1 MNEKETLN
9 MDEKLNEIVK
19 YLTNNRDMI
28 DIIHSKLYNTDEI
41 LDETNNKNDLIYKCI
56 LPFASYLHLN
66 YDETQL
72 ESINSSFAKSLR
84 YRDI

>member
-1 MNEKETLN
+1 MNEKDTLN
-9 MDEKLNEIVK
+9 MDEKLNDIVK
-19 YLTNNRDMI
+19 YLNNNRDMI

-41 LDETNNKNDLIYKCI
+41 IDEKNKKNDLIFKCI

-66 YDETQL
+66 YDEAQL

-84 YRDI
+84 YSDI

>member
-1 MNEKETLN
+1 MNQKDTLN
-9 MDEKLNEIVK
+9 MDEKLNDIVK
-19 YLTNNRDMI
+19 FLNNNRDMI

-41 LDETNNKNDLIYKCI
+41 IDVKNKKNDLIFKCI

-66 YDETQL
+66 YDEAQL